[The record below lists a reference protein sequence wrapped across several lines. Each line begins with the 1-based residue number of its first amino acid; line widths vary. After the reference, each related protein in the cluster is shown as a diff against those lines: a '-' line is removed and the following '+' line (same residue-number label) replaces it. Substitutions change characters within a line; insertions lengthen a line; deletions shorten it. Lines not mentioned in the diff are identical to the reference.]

1 MDIEYRLDGSP
12 AAPALVL
19 SNSLGTWLD
28 MWHPQISALCEHFF
42 VIRYNQRGHGN
53 TPLGTSS
60 VTLEQLGKDVIEL
73 LDHLNIVRA
82 HFCGISM
89 GGITG
94 LWLNRYSPQR
104 VNKLVIAN
112 SAACIGNAL
121 SWQQRAQKALRDG
134 LQDIAANSSARWFND
149 EFIQKNPR
157 LLQVMIGRLAT
168 SQPEGYA
175 ACCLALSTADLR
187 SEVSKMLRPM
197 LIIAG
202 EQDPITTVEESE
214 SIHQKAPQ
222 AKLLTLATGHLSNLS
237 CPDAFNAAVIN
248 FLLEPPLSG
257 HSPHG
262 GLSYR
267 NFPYQQVPYPQHRT
281 T

>member
-1 MDIEYRLDGSP
+1 MNIDYRLDGSP

-42 VIRYNQRGHGN
+42 VIRYNQRGHGD
-53 TPLGTSS
+53 TPLGPSPL
-60 VTLEQLGKDVIEL
+60 TLEELGKDVIEL
-73 LDHLNIVRA
+73 LDHLNIARA

-89 GGITG
+89 GGLTG
-94 LWLNRYSPQR
+94 LWLNRYAPQR
-104 VNKLVIAN
+104 MNKLVIAN

-121 SWQQRAQKALRDG
+121 SWQQRSQKAQCDG
-134 LQDIAANSSARWFND
+134 LQDIAINSPARWFNE

-157 LLQVMIGRLAT
+157 LLQVMTGRLAT

-187 SEVSKMLRPM
+187 SEVSNMVRPM

-202 EQDPITTVEESE
+202 AQDPITTVEESIF
-214 SIHQKAPQ
+214 IHEKAPQ
-222 AKLLTLATGHLSNLS
+222 ANLIILPTGHLSNLS
-237 CPDAFNAAVIN
+237 CPDAFNAAVID
-248 FLLEPPLSG
+248 FLLEPPQSG

-267 NFPYQQVPYPQHRT
+267 NFPYQQAPYPQDRT
-281 T
+281 P